1 MQAVG
6 HTRTAAH
13 RTCSH
18 GASRQLGLN
27 IIAPLSRWPTM
38 SAPVASRTPRW
49 FVAGDINGFFGLVVD
64 NLSIL
69 GFIAMALVGIFGF
82 PAEVV
87 FGRMFP
93 GTALGV
99 LVGNLMYTVMA
110 RRLAQRSGRDDVTAM
125 PLGLDAPTSIG
136 MALLVLGPAFVGFK
150 AAGMDEAA
158 AAMATWQL
166 GMASLVVMGL
176 LKLVLSFAGDA
187 VTAHVPRAAL
197 LGAIGGA
204 ALMLLGFLPLIESLR
219 QPLVGLVTLG
229 VLLYVLVAGGRVPLR
244 LPGVLF
250 ALLIGVALYY
260 GLGSAGLLTGFALP
274 AGFALAPSLP
284 LPSLGF
290 VSGLAYTVPYLSLL
304 LPFGLLMVVGGIN
317 VAESARA
324 AGDDYRTRDV
334 LLVEAVSTLI
344 AGVCGG
350 VAQTTPYI
358 GQPAYKRLGARSG
371 YTLLTGLFIGI
382 GGMLGLV
389 SGLVQWLPV
398 AVLAPIIVFVG
409 LDITVQAF
417 NSTRREHALAVAL
430 AFLPA
435 IAYLINIKFGS
446 WVAPDA
452 AAGLYA
458 AIDSHGMSD
467 VAALQV
473 LGNGFIITAMLW
485 AAALIALIERRT
497 AMAVSVLL
505 LAAALTLFGV
515 IHSTDP
521 RGGVYLPWAISGLRQ
536 SISLQL
542 AGAYGLLALGALAT
556 LWPSAK
562 AADDHAH

>member
-1 MQAVG
+1 MSTSQ
-6 HTRTAAH
+6 H
-13 RTCSH
+13 S
-18 GASRQLGLN
+18 SR
-27 IIAPLSRWPTM
+27 
-38 SAPVASRTPRW
+38 RW
-49 FVAGDINGFFGLVVD
+49 FVPGDLNGFFGLVVD

-69 GFIAMALVGIFGF
+69 GFIAMALTVIFQF

-93 GTALGV
+93 GTAFGV
-99 LVGNLMYTVMA
+99 LVGNLMYTWMA
-110 RRLAQRSGRDDVTAM
+110 RRLATRTGRDDVTAM

-150 AAGMDEAA
+150 QQGLDPHA

-187 VTAHVPRAAL
+187 VSRHVPRAAL
-197 LGAIGGA
+197 LGSIGGA

-229 VLLYVLVAGGRVPLR
+229 VLLYVLVARGVVPLR

-250 ALLIGVALYY
+250 ALLVGVALYY
-260 GLGSAGLLTGFALP
+260 GLGSAGVLTGFQWPP
-274 AGFALAPSLP
+274 AISFALALP

-290 VSGLAYTVPYLSLL
+290 VDGLPLTVPYLSLL

-334 LLVEAVSTLI
+334 LLVEAIATLV

-358 GQPAYKRLGARSG
+358 GQPAYKRLGARTG

-382 GGMLGLV
+382 GGMLGV
-389 SGLVQWLPV
+389 VAGLVQWLPV

-417 NSTRREHALAVAL
+417 QQTKREHAIAVAL

-435 IAYLINIKFGS
+435 VAYLINIKFGT
-446 WVAPDA
+446 WVTPDA
-452 AAGLYA
+452 AAAMYA
-458 AIDSHGMSD
+458 AVDGHGLSD
-467 VAALQV
+467 VATLQL

-485 AAALIALIERRT
+485 AAALVALIERRPGV
-497 AMAVSVLL
+497 AVLL
-505 LAAALTLFGV
+505 LLVGGVLSAFGV

-521 RGGVYLPWAISGLRQ
+521 RGGIYLPWQLEGLRQ
-536 SISLQL
+536 QITLQVTAAYAVLATVIGLMSLQ
-542 AGAYGLLALGALAT
+542 
-556 LWPSAK
+556 K
-562 AADDHAH
+562 QR

>member
-1 MQAVG
+1 M
-6 HTRTAAH
+6 
-13 RTCSH
+13 
-18 GASRQLGLN
+18 
-27 IIAPLSRWPTM
+27 PT
-38 SAPVASRTPRW
+38 PVPVMRPRW
-49 FVAGDINGFFGLVVD
+49 FVAGDLNGFFGLVVD

-69 GFIAMALVGIFGF
+69 GFIAMALIGIFGF

-87 FGRMFP
+87 FTRMFP

-99 LVGNLMYTVMA
+99 LVGNLMYTLMA
-110 RRLAQRSGRDDVTAM
+110 RRLGARTGRADVTAM

-136 MALLVLGPAFVGFK
+136 MALLVLGPAFAGFK
-150 AAGMDEAA
+150 AGGMDENA

-176 LKLVLSFAGDA
+176 LKTVLSFAGDA
-187 VTAHVPRAAL
+187 VTRHVPRAAL
-197 LGAIGGA
+197 LGSIGGA

-229 VLLYVLVAGGRVPLR
+229 VLLYVLVARGRVPLR

-250 ALLIGVALYY
+250 ALLVGVVLYY

-274 AGFALAPSLP
+274 AGVSLTPSLP
-284 LPSLGF
+284 LLSLGF
-290 VSGLAYTVPYLSLL
+290 IDGLPLTVPYLSLL

-334 LLVEAVSTLI
+334 LLVEAVSTLV

-358 GQPAYKRLGARSG
+358 GQPAYKRMGARSG

-382 GGMLGLV
+382 GGLLGV
-389 SGLVQWLPV
+389 VAGLVQWLPV

-417 NSTRREHALAVAL
+417 QSTRREHAIAVAL

-452 AAGLYA
+452 AAALYA
-458 AIDSHGMSD
+458 AVDSHGLSD

-473 LGNGFIITAMLW
+473 LGNGFIITAMIW
-485 AAALIALIERRT
+485 AASLIALIERRT
-497 AMAVSVLL
+497 AVAVGVLL
-505 LAAALTLFGV
+505 LGAAFTAFGV
-515 IHSTDP
+515 MHSTDP
-521 RGGVYLPWAISGLRQ
+521 RGGVYLPWNLDGLRA
-536 SISLQL
+536 SITWQL
-542 AGAYGLLALGALAT
+542 AGAYAVLAAVLGLLAT
-556 LWPSAK
+556 LLPAQGDTQ
-562 AADDHAH
+562 AD